1 MNIIEKHSYHICL
14 YLRDLLSRLYEV
26 KGELSPA
33 MLGAATQTELTV
45 AQDGLGGEHQAV
57 GCAG

>member
-1 MNIIEKHSYHICL
+1 MHICL
-14 YLRDLLSRLYEV
+14 YLRDLLSRLSEV

-45 AQDGLGGEHQAV
+45 AQDCLDGDDQAV
-57 GCAG
+57 GGAG